1 MPEIKLKK
9 RDIAWSYLAQFLSMG
24 VGVITLPFILSK
36 LSAEEIGVNYI
47 LITVGSIIALVDL
60 GFAPQFARN
69 FTYVFSGAQELKKI
83 GIGRTDSE
91 INYEL
96 LAYLLRTARI
106 LYLILALFAFVLL
119 LLIGTPYLYKTT
131 EGFTNVP
138 NVVAVWIIYSLGIIF
153 QIYYSYYFSMLLGA
167 GKVKEQKKAIIGNK
181 ILYMIILIG
190 GLYANMGLLSVA
202 LAQMI
207 SPFLGRWMSYRYFYT
222 DDLRQRFRMFKTFQ
236 RKRIIEIFH
245 TLWFNAKRTAVM
257 SIGAYAIIRFSMF
270 IAGLYLTLDEFASYG
285 LMTQLVGILGTV
297 GCTYIQISQPKLA
310 SLRTTGQTIKLLSD
324 FSLALTVYYFVFIVG
339 SIVLILWGYQILSL
353 IKSNVILPNR
363 MILLLYCIVMFLE
376 YNHTNFAILISSNNK
391 VPFAPASIITGIAVC
406 LGSFLVLKYSNLG
419 ILGLIIVQGV
429 CQLAYQNWKWPK
441 MALDEFN
448 TSYIKLLSLGIQ
460 NMKYSMKKI

>member
-1 MPEIKLKK
+1 MPEIKLNKK
-9 RDIAWSYLAQFLSMG
+9 DIAWSYLAQFLSMG
-24 VGVITLPFILSK
+24 VGVITLPFILNK

-47 LITVGSIIALVDL
+47 LITIGSIIALVDL

-83 GIGRTDSE
+83 GIGKTRSE

-106 LYLILALFAFVLL
+106 VYLILALFGFVLL

-131 EGFTNVP
+131 DGFSDVP
-138 NVVAVWIIYSLGIIF
+138 NVVAIWIIYSLGIIF

-167 GKVKEQKKAIIGNK
+167 GKIKEQKKAIIGNK

-190 GLYANMGLLSVA
+190 GLYFNLGLLSVA
-202 LAQMI
+202 LAQML
-207 SPFLGRWMSYRYFYT
+207 SPFWGRWLSYRYFYT
-222 DDLRQRFRMFKTFQ
+222 DDLKERFLQFNSFQ

-257 SIGAYAIIRFSMF
+257 SIGSYAILRFSMF
-270 IAGLYLTLDEFASYG
+270 IAGLYLTLEEFASYG
-285 LMTQLVGILGTV
+285 LMTQLVGLLGNV

-310 SLRTTGQTIKLLSD
+310 SMRTTGQTTKLLSD
-324 FSLALTVYYFVFIVG
+324 FSLALIVYYFIFIAG
-339 SIVLILWGYQILSL
+339 SIVLILCGDQILSL
-353 IKSNVILPNR
+353 IKSNVIFPER
-363 MILLLYCIVMFLE
+363 TILMMYCLVMFLE
-376 YNHTNFAILISSNNK
+376 YNHSNFAILISSNNN
-391 VPFAPASIITGIAVC
+391 VPFAPASISTGIAVC
-406 LGSFLVLKYSNLG
+406 LGSFLVLKYSKLG
-419 ILGLIIVQGV
+419 ILGLVIVQGI

-448 TSYIKLLSLGIQ
+448 ISYIKLLGLGMQTI
-460 NMKYSMKKI
+460 KYSLKKI